1 MNNEQTGF
9 PVLSEALIKELNAR
23 FPEQCPDLDWEM
35 KTVWYASGQR
45 SVIRLLNTIYQEQQE
60 TLLGGK

>member
-1 MNNEQTGF
+1 MNTEQTGF
-9 PVLSEALIKELNAR
+9 PVLSEALLKELNSR
-23 FPEQCPDLDWEM
+23 FPEQCPDLSWDM